1 MKSKLL
7 CIAFIVVACSARSQK
22 FAQNVSFGPIV
33 GLGHS
38 WVNGLEGD
46 KEFHL
51 AASGGV
57 TLVYSAGPHWG
68 FGLDIKFSREG
79 VKQEIDGSSFFAGK
93 EATLNSH
100 YIRIPF
106 KSMYFFGELGDK
118 VRPKIMAGPSIGFL
132 VGGKQKLE
140 DDGGETLVEVDAK
153 DVLKSFDIGVH
164 GGLGLNLRL
173 TRNTWLNTDVTYY
186 HGLRDIHES
195 NDVDWKNRN
204 VTWNVGV
211 AFGIGTWKRD

>member
-7 CIAFIVVACSARSQK
+7 CIALIVTVCSVKAQK

-38 WVNGLEGD
+38 WVSGLEGD
-46 KEFHL
+46 KEFKL
-51 AASGGV
+51 APSAGI
-57 TLVYSAGPHWG
+57 TMVYSAGAHWG
-68 FGLDIKFSREG
+68 FGFDVKFSREG
-79 VKQEIDGSSFFAGK
+79 VKQESPFLSGSS
-93 EATLNSH
+93 EATLNAN

-106 KSMYFFGELGDK
+106 KSMYFFGQLGDK
-118 VRPKIMAGPSIGFL
+118 VRPKVMAGPTIGFL

-140 DDGGETLVEVDAK
+140 VGDETIAEVKSK
-153 DVLKSFDIGVH
+153 DILKTFDIGVH

-186 HGLRDIHES
+186 HGLRDIHK
-195 NDVDWKNRN
+195 NDDLDWKNRN
-204 VTWNVGV
+204 IAWNVGV
-211 AFGIGTWKRD
+211 AFGIGTFRPEK